1 MATERTPEELVSQA
15 LDEAYVEHVL
25 AQAVENYASWKYA
38 ETADL
43 DPDTCERWINNLW
56 NELRDNLDGEQ
67 RLHAIILLI
76 EPAATR
82 RFHEL
87 TGGVA

>member
-25 AQAVENYASWKYA
+25 VQAVENYASWKYA

-43 DPDTCERWINNLW
+43 DPDTCERWINKVW

-67 RLHAIILLI
+67 RLRAILLLI
-76 EPAATR
+76 EPAAR
-82 RFHEL
+82 QRHEEL
-87 TGGVA
+87 ARGMS

>member
-38 ETADL
+38 EVNNF
-43 DPDTCERWINNLW
+43 DPDACELWIDKVW
-56 NELRDNLDGEQ
+56 DELRDNLDDEQ
-67 RLHAIILLI
+67 RLRAILLLI
-76 EPAATR
+76 EPAAAR